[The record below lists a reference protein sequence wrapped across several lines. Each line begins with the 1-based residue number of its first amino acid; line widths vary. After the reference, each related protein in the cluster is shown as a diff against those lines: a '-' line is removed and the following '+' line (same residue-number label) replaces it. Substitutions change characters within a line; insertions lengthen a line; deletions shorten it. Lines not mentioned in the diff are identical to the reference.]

1 MGERAPQRHEAA
13 PFEAPALEAGFLR
26 LGELLQKT
34 CGLEE
39 SALQTAL
46 ALQAEKGGRLGE
58 ILLRQGAVST
68 EALLTVLAQ
77 QLGLQV
83 MPRLPEEISTFF
95 VSRVSIKSLKRFK
108 MIPVATPEGS
118 WLALADPAFFQ
129 QADDLVRLLDW
140 EGVSWALAPE
150 TEIYKAINAAYDQTS
165 SQVADQVMQDMD
177 EEDPESILSEIEDTA
192 DLLDDTSDA
201 PVIKLVN
208 LALGQAVREGASD
221 VHIEPHKDSVKIRK
235 RVDGIL
241 YDMYA
246 PPRHVQSRLI
256 SRIKIMAR
264 MDIAEKRLPQD
275 GRIEIRLADR
285 NVDIRV
291 STLPTAFGERVA
303 MRLLDK
309 SNTLLPMEDLG
320 FSSEDFQHFKQL
332 ITVPHGIILVTG
344 PTGSGKTTTLYSA
357 LGNLSKPDINIITIE
372 DPIEYQ
378 MKDISQMQ
386 VNPRIGLDFAS
397 GLRTIVRQDPDVIL
411 VGEIRDVETAQIAIQ
426 SALTGHLVFSTLHTN
441 DAASAVTRLIDMGI
455 EPFLVASSV
464 NAIIAQRLVRTICPH
479 CREAYRPSLNHLEL
493 AGLPADE
500 YAGVELFRG
509 RGCEACLHT
518 GYRGRIGIFEVMTLT
533 PEMKEFILTTSEA
546 GKIKARA
553 LALPE
558 TGMHTLFDDGI
569 RKVLAGITTL
579 EEVFRVT

>member
-1 MGERAPQRHEAA
+1 MQRIGELLVSSFGLEAA
-13 PFEAPALEAGFLR
+13 ALEAAL
-26 LGELLQKT
+26 LLQ
-34 CGLEE
+34 E
-39 SALQTAL
+39 
-46 ALQAEKGGRLGE
+46 EKGGQLGA
-58 ILLRQGAVST
+58 ILVRQGAIGE
-68 EALLTVLAQ
+68 EAVLAA
-77 QLGLQV
+77 LGMQYGLEVRQF
-83 MPRLPEEISTFF
+83 LPEQLDPFF
-95 VSRVSIKSLKRFK
+95 VPRVGITLLKKFK
-108 MIPVATPEGS
+108 MIPVATADQLF
-118 WLALADPAFFQ
+118 LAMAEPMYFQ
-129 QADDLVRLLDW
+129 QADDLAKLLNW
-140 EGVSWALAPE
+140 QGVERVLT
-150 TEIYKAINAAYDQTS
+150 TEKAISAAINKAYDMARSDT
-165 SQVADQVMQDMD
+165 ADQVMQDMD
-177 EEDPESILSEIEDTA
+177 EEDPESILSEIEETA

-558 TGMHTLFDDGI
+558 TGMHTLFADGI
-569 RKVLAGITTL
+569 RKVLADITTL